1 MTPLRSGNT
10 SAVDDARLRT
20 YLNDHLAGG
29 TAAVWTL
36 VRLAADHRG
45 DELGRPLA
53 DLRDQVA
60 MDRDTLRDLL
70 GRLPSGESL
79 WKRALGAVGAVAAW
93 GRNLLPDPR
102 PTPAEE
108 LEALAIGVWG
118 KRLLWG
124 TMTRVAE
131 RDPRFADVDVRE
143 LTERAEEQEKELLRL
158 RDRFLDGAFRLTS
171 ATSA

>member
-1 MTPLRSGNT
+1 M
-10 SAVDDARLRT
+10 DDPRLRT

-36 VRLAADHRG
+36 VRLAADHAA

-53 DLRDQVA
+53 ELRDQVA
-60 MDRDTLRDLL
+60 MDRDTLRGLVD
-70 GRLPSGESL
+70 RLPSGDSA
-79 WKRALGAVGAVAAW
+79 WKRALGAVGGLAAW
-93 GRNLLPDPR
+93 GRDLLPTSR
-102 PTPAEE
+102 PAPAEE

-131 RDPRFADVDVRE
+131 RDPRFADVDVQE
-143 LTERAEEQEKELLRL
+143 LIERADQQEKELLRL
-158 RDRFLDGAFRLTS
+158 RDRFLDDTFGLTAAASS
-171 ATSA
+171 A

>member
-1 MTPLRSGNT
+1 M
-10 SAVDDARLRT
+10 DDARLRT
-20 YLNDHLAGG
+20 YLNDHLAGAS
-29 TAAVWTL
+29 AAVWTL
-36 VRLAADHRG
+36 VRLAADHSG
-45 DELGRPLA
+45 GELGQPLA
-53 DLRDQVA
+53 NLRDQVA
-60 MDRDTLRDLL
+60 MDRDTLRDVVGELP
-70 GRLPSGESL
+70 GRESP
-79 WKRALGAVGAVAAW
+79 WKRALGAVVAVAAW
-93 GRNLLPDPR
+93 GRNLMPGSR

-131 RDPRFADVDVRE
+131 RDPRFAELEVEE

-158 RDRFLDGAFRLTS
+158 RDRFLDETFGLTP